1 MLEVVEKSESVS
13 WKLEYEAALPSA
25 SPSPSNKRKISPHS
39 PLVLRK
45 CKSGSVV
52 PTGLMTRSL
61 DLSLARSNS
70 YTAGSSEHPAL
81 CRTVS
86 SHAVQRVGSLRRKIV
101 PSFETL
107 SESTE
112 SESDESKKNSPVEAR
127 AEVVT
132 PAPVDITGPEA
143 AGSDDE
149 MCEISSSSEIEI
161 GIEQEHDHLT
171 DKRSQEDNSHS
182 DSPGSDTDPDL
193 TIRSNLKKTSGCHL
207 ESPDTEAELTIKTG
221 E

>member
-1 MLEVVEKSESVS
+1 MEKSESVS

-86 SHAVQRVGSLRRKIV
+86 SHVVQRVGSLRRKIV

-193 TIRSNLKKTSGCHL
+193 TIRSNLKKTSGCHV